1 MAAEHPELVV
11 AFMKGMIKVGRW
23 ANEHQRAAAAI
34 LDKQTFYRDVAATYE
49 GIKPIDLVPNL
60 SPQNLVSVEIGK
72 DFMLTD
78 FMLSHGYIKNDFD
91 VRAWA
96 APEFL
101 EHRGRVSDGTGGH
114 DGFAPDRIL
123 DLWYI
128 GIRTSGHFKKEQR
141 MKRVLLTVAMLAWSL
156 ASAVGAEADRQ
167 AADEA
172 AIRKAVESYVA
183 AFNQGDAKAL
193 AAMWSPEAVY
203 TNPLSGEQV
212 VGRAEIE
219 KQFAAIFADAKG
231 AKLEAKTDSIQFVSP
246 SVGIEHGTAKVIVP
260 DQAPE
265 ESEYTAVYVKR
276 DDQWLLDRVTEE
288 DVLVIPSH
296 YEQLKDLEW
305 MIGRWVDQ
313 DDDATVVTEC
323 NWTKN
328 NNFMTRSFTVQ
339 IRDRIDMAGMQIIG
353 WDPAAKQIRSWVFD
367 SDGGF
372 GQGTWTKKDK
382 RWYIQQTGVL
392 PDGRKS
398 TAVNIITYID
408 DNTCTLQSVN
418 RTVDGELLPNIDE
431 VKITKE

>member
-1 MAAEHPELVV
+1 
-11 AFMKGMIKVGRW
+11 
-23 ANEHQRAAAAI
+23 
-34 LDKQTFYRDVAATYE
+34 
-49 GIKPIDLVPNL
+49 
-60 SPQNLVSVEIGK
+60 
-72 DFMLTD
+72 
-78 FMLSHGYIKNDFD
+78 
-91 VRAWA
+91 
-96 APEFL
+96 
-101 EHRGRVSDGTGGH
+101 
-114 DGFAPDRIL
+114 
-123 DLWYI
+123 
-128 GIRTSGHFKKEQR
+128 
-141 MKRVLLTVAMLAWSL
+141 MKRVMLTAAMMACVL
-156 ASAVGAEADRQ
+156 ASAVAAEADRQ

-172 AIRKAVESYVA
+172 AIRKSVEAYVA

-212 VGRAEIE
+212 VGREAIE
-219 KQFAAIFADAKG
+219 QQFAAIFTDAKG

-265 ESEYTAVYVKR
+265 ESEYTAVYVKH

-288 DVLVIPSH
+288 DVLVVPSH

-353 WDPAAKQIRSWVFD
+353 WDSAAKQIRSWVFD

-398 TAVNIITYID
+398 TAVNIITYVD

-418 RTVDGELLPNIDE
+418 RTVDGELLPNIEE

>member
-1 MAAEHPELVV
+1 
-11 AFMKGMIKVGRW
+11 
-23 ANEHQRAAAAI
+23 
-34 LDKQTFYRDVAATYE
+34 
-49 GIKPIDLVPNL
+49 
-60 SPQNLVSVEIGK
+60 
-72 DFMLTD
+72 
-78 FMLSHGYIKNDFD
+78 
-91 VRAWA
+91 
-96 APEFL
+96 
-101 EHRGRVSDGTGGH
+101 
-114 DGFAPDRIL
+114 
-123 DLWYI
+123 
-128 GIRTSGHFKKEQR
+128 
-141 MKRVLLTVAMLAWSL
+141 MKRVMLTVAMLAWSL
-156 ASAVGAEADRQ
+156 ASAIGAEADRQ

-231 AKLEAKTDSIQFVSP
+231 AKLEAKTNSIQFVSP
-246 SVGIEHGTAKVIVP
+246 SVGIEQGTAKVIVP

-265 ESEYTAVYVKR
+265 ETEYTAVYVKR

-288 DVLVIPSH
+288 DVLVVPSH

-328 NNFMTRSFTVQ
+328 NNFITRSFTVQ

-392 PDGRKS
+392 PDGGKS
-398 TAVNIITYID
+398 SSVNIITYVD

-418 RTVDGELLPNIDE
+418 RTVDGELLPNIEE
-431 VKITKE
+431 VKITKQ